1 VGDGIISSPCEYLF
15 TPLLEVTLE
24 EALTSSIKRQR
35 GNKNAVLPDRS
46 DVTMT
51 VPFMS
56 AYVQLLI
63 QTCHK

>member
-1 VGDGIISSPCEYLF
+1 MGLHFLLVSNSSLNFTKEERLII
-15 TPLLEVTLE
+15 
-24 EALTSSIKRQR
+24 SIKRQR